1 MTTGKKVKP
10 VCERCKSKDG
20 EGQEAVP
27 VGEAYVVWGIDV
39 QRMVIDDDAGAPNKW
54 YCPICEDE
62 VEVEWVDA

>member
-62 VEVEWVDA
+62 VDVKWVEA